1 VLPNGNRYEGDWEN
15 DAKHGDGK
23 FFYLDKGQLLSGTW
37 VNGTGKCG
45 EFIDLQRQN
54 AVGDINGD
62 VNGDS
67 ALSPLCAQLPLM
79 TVVPRARAR
88 LCKMAPSPKRGGV
101 PIRHC
106 HGRCRSHHVYDC

>member
-1 VLPNGNRYEGDWEN
+1 LLVLPNGNRYEGDWEN

-54 AVGDINGD
+54 AVGD
-62 VNGDS
+62 VN
-67 ALSPLCAQLPLM
+67 
-79 TVVPRARAR
+79 
-88 LCKMAPSPKRGGV
+88 
-101 PIRHC
+101 
-106 HGRCRSHHVYDC
+106 